1 MAITDSSE
9 NLEKILKAPDY
20 RSFISLIIT
29 ERKKSK
35 RFGYSHI
42 ARFGGFKARSFP
54 RDVVSGKKRITLNS
68 LPKFIKGLGLTS
80 DLAEYFRILVE
91 IDEVDCRT
99 RNGDLAKLMKMKS
112 NVEKRIASKQSIQL
126 TDGQDRNFIHSSIP
140 KIYASLGSLDVGVHI
155 ESILKKTSLPESE
168 VHRCLEFMVQQKLV
182 RKSKAKYF
190 PTENHLNFQNLK
202 SDIFKKHFVNTAEES
217 IVMSK
222 KHIQSEEKLFL
233 SSSFSVNKAELPKL
247 KEELR
252 SLLLKYIDSSE
263 NSDGDRVIN
272 LVASLY

>member
-1 MAITDSSE
+1 M
-9 NLEKILKAPDY
+9 
-20 RSFISLIIT
+20 IIT

-35 RFGYSHI
+35 SFGYSHI
-42 ARFGGFKARSFP
+42 ARLGGFKARSFP
-54 RDVVSGKKRITLNS
+54 RDVVSGRKRITLNS

-99 RNGDLAKLMKMKS
+99 RNADLAKLMKMKS
-112 NVEKRIASKQSIQL
+112 NIEKRILTKQSIQL
-126 TDGQDRNFIHSSIP
+126 IDGQDRNFIYSSIP
-140 KIYASLGSLDVGVHI
+140 KIYASLGTSDVGVYI
-155 ESILKKTSLPESE
+155 EGILKKTSLPENE
-168 VHRCLEFMVQQKLV
+168 THRCLEFMIEQKLV
-182 RKSKAKYF
+182 RKSRARYY

-202 SDIFKKHFVNTAEES
+202 SDIFKRHFVNTAEES
-217 IVMSK
+217 IAMSK
-222 KHIQSEEKLFL
+222 KHLQSDEKLFL
-233 SSSFSVNKAELPKL
+233 SSSFSVKKAELPKL

-272 LVASLY
+272 LVTSLY